1 VTNTPFATESRLP
14 IAPLLGARLQLN
26 VSMLNVR
33 NGNVMLGPI
42 PASETLHAPAQAR
55 SAEFFGF
62 GVSLPLG
69 RDSHVETSDNLL
81 RGVLRI
87 VRSK

>member
-1 VTNTPFATESRLP
+1 V
-14 IAPLLGARLQLN
+14 
-26 VSMLNVR
+26 LNVR

-42 PASETLHAPAQAR
+42 PASETLHAPAQTR

-69 RDSHVETSDNLL
+69 RDSRVETSDNLL
-81 RGVLRI
+81 RSVTRI